1 MLIDVNAHLGAWP
14 FSLAPERTAP
24 ALTKHLAANG
34 VSRALVSPLGAV
46 FAPDPMPA
54 NRALFAATK
63 RSQALVPVPVVN
75 LRLANWREQLAECAT
90 AGATAVKLLPNYH
103 DYRLTSPVLADFMPA
118 LAKTGLRLV
127 INVRLEDDRHR
138 YFGLK
143 VTSLPVAEL
152 DAFLK
157 KYPKAHVLFT
167 GIGRP
172 EIEKL
177 AKDHANFSADLSFCE
192 WIETVRSL
200 LPVIPAGRL
209 MLGTCTPLL
218 NTRGGVDKLRTARI
232 PAKAMRQIGSAN
244 AIRFFKL

>member
-1 MLIDVNAHLGAWP
+1 MLIDVNVHLGAWP
-14 FSLAPERTAP
+14 FSLTPERTAP
-24 ALTKHLAANG
+24 ALVKHLAAGG
-34 VSRALVSPLGAV
+34 VNRALVSPLGAV
-46 FAPDPMPA
+46 FQPDPMPA
-54 NRALFAATK
+54 NRALFAATR
-63 RSQALVPVPVVN
+63 RSRALVPVPVLN
-75 LRLANWREQLAECAT
+75 LRLANWREQLAECAA

-103 DYRLTSPVLADFMPA
+103 DYRLTSPVIADFMPA
-118 LAKTGLRLV
+118 LAKAGLRLV

-157 KYPKAHVLFT
+157 QYPKSHVLFT

-172 EIEKL
+172 EIMTL

-192 WIETVRSL
+192 WIETVRDL
-200 LPVIPAGRL
+200 LKVIPAGRL

-232 PAKAMRQIGSAN
+232 PAKTMRQIGSAN